1 MSDIEVRAGE
11 TTTVSLGG
19 TGYVVKAVL
28 RWPENFDYKS
38 AEHIS
43 ASVNTPIPEAL
54 LHADSPEVAARLQAS
69 AEVQEYQRTA
79 RHFAMS
85 VAPDGS
91 LEADNIPP
99 GTYQIMVMA
108 LMKGQDKHPLMKM
121 ATLTVPAEPEV
132 GTVDAGELVLSEK
145 W

>member
-1 MSDIEVRAGE
+1 MSDIEIKAGQ

-19 TGYVVKAVL
+19 NGYVVKAQL
-28 RWPENFDYKS
+28 RWPEHFDYQS

-43 ASVNTPIPEAL
+43 ASVTTPVPEAL
-54 LHADSPEVAARLQAS
+54 LHADSPEAAAKLQAS
-69 AEVQEYQRTA
+69 ADIQEYQRTA

-85 VAPDGS
+85 VAPDGT
-91 LEADNIPP
+91 LEAENIPP

-108 LMKGQDKHPLMKM
+108 LMKGQDKRPLMKM
-121 ATLTVPAEPEV
+121 ATFTVPSEPEI
-132 GTVDAGELVLSEK
+132 GTVDAGELVLGEK